1 MQIELQVGHEVAFL
15 ADGHKKSSS
24 KPEKSAV
31 ADLENAARF
40 PTHTRTH
47 ILTFI
52 YRFPLYKVT
61 KNTVDAQNA
70 PPVSKYYTESRGHS
84 DLIPLITEICDH
96 SRRFWKIVLISSAW
110 IPPTKAAA
118 GNR

>member
-1 MQIELQVGHEVAFL
+1 MNHSRLLNILLTELVELCNLMQIELQVGHEVAFL

-52 YRFPLYKVT
+52 YRFPV
-61 KNTVDAQNA
+61 
-70 PPVSKYYTESRGHS
+70 
-84 DLIPLITEICDH
+84 I
-96 SRRFWKIVLISSAW
+96 
-110 IPPTKAAA
+110 
-118 GNR
+118 